1 MTYGLCLVLFM
12 IGLYAV
18 ATKRNLIKIVI
29 GFIIMENSVNLLLI
43 MLGYRTNGRAP
54 IIWRGAD
61 GAAAVNE
68 FVQHSVDPLPQALV
82 LTSIVIS
89 LGITAL
95 MVAICLRVYQR
106 YGTFDL
112 NEIRRL
118 KG

>member
-1 MTYGLCLVLFM
+1 M

-43 MLGYRTNGRAP
+43 MIGYRVGGRAP
-54 IIWRGAD
+54 IIWKNAAGLAD
-61 GAAAVNE
+61 VAGFA
-68 FVQHSVDPLPQALV
+68 QHSVDPLPQALV

-89 LGITAL
+89 LGVTAL

-112 NEIRRL
+112 TEIRRL